1 MDKNYFID
9 FDGVILDSQDR
20 FLMDMKDNVDF
31 NDWMEYL
38 NSIDWYNFIRE
49 CTEIDESLSV
59 LEQLQKLKRLRAI
72 ITTIHSMEEGNQKM
86 IFLREKN
93 ILVPILYVLPTQKK
107 SEIYIPSITDV
118 LVDDKQKNCNDWI
131 DAGGSAILFDSH
143 AKGNEK
149 SKIKTLK
156 QLL

>member
-59 LEQLQKLKRLRAI
+59 LEKLQKLKKLRAI

-86 IFLREKN
+86 LFLRENN
-93 ILVPILYVLPTQKK
+93 IIVPIIYVLPKQKK
-107 SEIYIPSITDV
+107 SDIYIPNINDV
-118 LVDDKQKNCNDWI
+118 LIDDKQKNCDDWI
-131 DAGGSAILFDSH
+131 EAGGSATLFDSH
-143 AKGNEK
+143 SNGKEK
-149 SKIKTLK
+149 NKIKSLK

>member
-59 LEQLQKLKRLRAI
+59 LEQLQKLKKLRAI
-72 ITTIHSMEEGNQKM
+72 ITTIHSMDEGNQKM
-86 IFLREKN
+86 IFLRERN
-93 ILVPILYVLPTQKK
+93 IEVPILYVLPTQKK
-107 SEIYIPSITDV
+107 SEVYIPSIRDI
-118 LVDDKQKNCNDWI
+118 LIDDKQKNCNDWI
-131 DAGGSAILFDSH
+131 EAGGSAILFDSH
-143 AKGNEK
+143 ADTNDK

>member
-1 MDKNYFID
+1 MVGNYFVD

-49 CTEIDESLSV
+49 CTEIDDSLSA
-59 LEQLQKLKRLRAI
+59 LEQLQKLKKLRAI
-72 ITTIHSMEEGNQKM
+72 ITSIHSMEEGNQKM
-86 IFLREKN
+86 LFLRENN
-93 ILVPILYVLPTQKK
+93 IEVPIIYVLPTQKK
-107 SEIYIPSITDV
+107 NEIYIPKITDV
-118 LVDDKQKNCNDWI
+118 LIDDKQKNCEDWI
-131 DAGGSAILFDSH
+131 KSGGSAILFDSH
-143 AKGNEK
+143 ADGTEK
-149 SKIKTLK
+149 NKIKSLK